1 MTIEQQRT
9 AAIAY
14 RQHVRELGQ
23 QAFMR
28 NQNLNAELFL
38 TEGQDA
44 AWGAVMDS
52 KVRASFATEK
62 AFEGAMLE
70 SFECR
75 VTVCRA
81 VLRFPDDD
89 PQQMVRNGRQP
100 WAAWQGQFEPMRSEV
115 GDGIPGFRAT
125 MYLGDDFDQ
134 PRRRGPRAG
143 PGPGGP

>member
-44 AWGAVMDS
+44 AWGTVMDA
-52 KVRASFATEK
+52 KVRASLATEK
-62 AFEGAMLE
+62 AFEGSMLE

-100 WAAWQGQFEPMRSEV
+100 WSVWHGQFEPVRSEM
-115 GDGIPGFRAT
+115 GDGVPGFRAT
-125 MYLGDDFDQ
+125 VYLGEDFDL